1 MRICFSV
8 TSYSF
13 VFSDVPLVDG
23 YEGILTGRRG
33 ERERNRSLDVVSELT
48 PFQQHFPGA
57 GHVEHAVCPMESY
70 DGNVVW
76 LLIVVSADRTRNLSL
91 SCHPTHFGHL

>member
-1 MRICFSV
+1 MHICFSV

-13 VFSDVPLVDG
+13 VFSDVSLVDG
-23 YEGILTGRRG
+23 FEGILTGRRG
-33 ERERNRSLDVVSELT
+33 EGEKNRSLDVVSELT

-57 GHVEHAVCPMESY
+57 GHVGHTVCSTESY
-70 DGNVVW
+70 AGNVVW

-91 SCHPTHFGHL
+91 FCHPIHFGHL